1 MFEIDL
7 LKVERN
13 VYREGYE
20 KRREII
26 ATYEEVTRTMLEELK
41 SALDSNDELVA
52 RLKIANARLSEKDE
66 EVAMLRR
73 DLARHGYGRD
83 NW

>member
-1 MFEIDL
+1 MIDL

-20 KRREII
+20 KRGEII
-26 ATYEEVTRTMLEELK
+26 ATYEEVTRTMIGELK
-41 SALDSNDELVA
+41 SALDSNDELTA
-52 RLKIANARLSEKDE
+52 RLEIANARLSEKDE

-73 DLARHGYGRD
+73 DLARIGRD